1 MSQECLV
8 SVEEIRSWWE
18 VPAIAHFC
26 SMFRTAFGLPDFEIE
41 EFEEALQKQDL
52 SFLFELVASL
62 LEGCYQRTDITPCTM
77 KTYLDDIISYRWE
90 LEEGKPNPLKEGT
103 FEKLSLRMQVEL
115 IHKLCDYR
123 LDAADVFELLKGL
136 DADSLRVEPLGE
148 DSDGAIY
155 WYFYGTRLYKEQ
167 HTKGKSVTQCPAAGI
182 KYEQKSVK
190 RRGRP
195 PKKKV
200 IEVESISETGAD
212 HQCEN
217 CSISHLGNSEQQRGV
232 WSLVCTTEQEW
243 KNLAESIKE
252 KPSLKDKQLYKLL
265 SENFISEIGNMIS
278 NKEKQHEEN
287 KLEMVPRRSS
297 DRLTI
302 KRIMQEEE
310 ETMLAIAKVEE
321 QKRKDEERKCLLLLT
336 AQRKEEAK
344 ILEEEKRQAMEEKV
358 KAMEERARRRKI
370 REEKAWLLSQGKDL
384 PPELLCVESQLPG
397 RRSRKT
403 KDLFDLDEEYTA
415 LYKVL
420 DGLKAHEDS
429 WPFLEPVDESYAPNY
444 HGIIETPMDLST
456 VERKLNEG
464 KYITKEEFVSDVKLI
479 FENCHEYN
487 GEDSEYTKMA
497 EALERC
503 FNKALL
509 KHFPPDDVDTDEE
522 FQVKTDERERKERR
536 KSRVQRS
543 SGIETLT
550 TNVGDRVIRKQYSV
564 NGKRLSSSCV
574 NKEDENKDMHL
585 ELLKPPAAK
594 INMSLNRSSYLDAP
608 LPLQSPTNLS
618 LQPVLGPSSRIHE
631 HPKPR
636 IIGPVSL
643 QHRLPYAGP
652 AHGPSLGPRPAAL
665 QAGSLCRPP
674 PEGSVYPTQ
683 TYLPGF
689 SKNTPDLLTGN
700 PRGIIANKGQPRSAY
715 SHFRQSFGTVPVWT
729 GVNGIPVEG
738 PVSSSGTTLN
748 SHNMAGGPSHL
759 QSHSFNQMMEPTV
772 VHTQGSR
779 NQQALHIPE
788 KGQQRYYNL
797 PNNNSCQKV
806 QPQQSLYPR
815 TILPPQSQGLQL
827 GSMLDSP
834 EMIALQQ
841 LSASSRSLGE
851 QSPPSVAQH
860 EGTFNLMS
868 VCPTTQ
874 PRQMPPLQE
883 VQCRK
888 PHETEKSS
896 HTVVTE
902 CNIILAKSGEKSKI
916 VTDFSTLDTNS
927 TKHGKS
933 SLSYSSTADILP
945 ESPKVCS
952 KGVNGVME
960 KIQNNPA
967 KSITNSVLKEKKAKV
982 KNDGEDQTTATINE
996 TACIK
1001 VLKLKSDTL
1010 DTTPKL
1016 HSPLEM
1022 KNVNDN
1028 MFDQS
1033 ISKLVDDDKVHTS
1046 QLYNPLH
1053 LNDFEENVAQ
1063 EQSKNGVLKHN
1074 SNNIPLSASLSVSS
1088 QRQFTGISV
1097 SQNSLSQPGPATF
1110 SFSHQR
1116 STYPYQGT
1124 SNTYQYAQSQ
1134 YYPQPHGIT
1143 SGFTV
1148 DDWKNFSYGSQNSS
1162 AVSTPP
1168 DVNRISGQARKS
1180 SISPHSSETLPGR
1193 LVSFS
1198 IDVIRNNSVENS
1210 EVSSPLKAGDEDQ
1223 ERPESPKDILDLDS
1237 HNAAARR
1244 CNTTSPNVGFMYGPR
1259 AAQSGVIDSDRSSC
1273 HSQLIAHSSP
1283 YFTHQLTS
1291 SSYVPSR
1298 VEAIHHPYHVNYSQ
1312 SQTRIPLYSHELML
1326 QQRVGLPF
1334 EEQFLNHGQRTSTSV
1349 VGESKSS
1356 VNKQGV

>member
-200 IEVESISETGAD
+200 IEVESISETDAD

-217 CSISHLGNSEQQRGV
+217 CSISQLGNSEQQRGV

-278 NKEKQHEEN
+278 NKEKQHEEK

-302 KRIMQEEE
+302 KRIMLEEE

-321 QKRKDEERKCLLLLT
+321 QKREDEETKCLLLLT

-384 PPELLCVESQLPG
+384 PPELLCIESQLPG

-403 KDLFDLDEEYTA
+403 KDLFDLDEDYTA

-444 HGIIETPMDLST
+444 HEIIETPMDLST

-509 KHFPPDDVDTDEE
+509 KHFPSDDVDTDEE
-522 FQVKTDERERKERR
+522 FQVKTDEREKKERR

-543 SGIETLT
+543 GGIETLT
-550 TNVGDRVIRKQYSV
+550 NNVGDRAIRNQYSI

-574 NKEDENKDMHL
+574 NKEDEHKDVHL

-594 INMSLNRSSYLDAP
+594 INMSLNRSSYHDVP

-618 LQPVLGPSSRIHE
+618 LQPVLGPLSGIHE

-636 IIGPVSL
+636 MIGPVSL

-689 SKNTPDLLTGN
+689 SKNTADLLTGN
-700 PRGIIANKGQPRSAY
+700 PRGIIGNDKGQPRSAY

-738 PVSSSGTTLN
+738 PVSSSGATLN
-748 SHNMAGGPSHL
+748 PHNMAGGPSHL

-788 KGQQRYYNL
+788 KGPHRYYNL
-797 PNNNSCQKV
+797 PNNNSCQKM
-806 QPQQSLYPR
+806 QPQQSLYPK

-841 LSASSRSLGE
+841 LSASSRSLDE
-851 QSPPSVAQH
+851 QSPLSVAQH

-888 PHETEKSS
+888 QHETDKSS
-896 HTVVTE
+896 HTVVRE
-902 CNIILAKSGEKSKI
+902 CNTILAKSGEKPKV
-916 VTDFSTLDTNS
+916 VTDFSTLDTSS

-960 KIQNNPA
+960 KIQNNPK
-967 KSITNSVLKEKKAKV
+967 KSITNSGLKEKKAKV
-982 KNDGEDQTTATINE
+982 KNDEDQTTTTINE

-1001 VLKLKSDTL
+1001 VLKIKSDTL
-1010 DTTPKL
+1010 GISPKL

-1033 ISKLVDDDKVHTS
+1033 ISNLVDDSKVHTS
-1046 QLYNPLH
+1046 QLYNSLH

-1074 SNNIPLSASLSVSS
+1074 SNDIPLSMSLPVSS

-1097 SQNSLSQPGPATF
+1097 SQNSLSQPGPLLFLLVIRDQPIHIKAQQILTSMHSLSIIHSHMVLPQVLQWMTEELFICF
-1110 SFSHQR
+1110 SKQFSC
-1116 STYPYQGT
+1116 
-1124 SNTYQYAQSQ
+1124 
-1134 YYPQPHGIT
+1134 
-1143 SGFTV
+1143 
-1148 DDWKNFSYGSQNSS
+1148 KK
-1162 AVSTPP
+1162 PP

-1180 SISPHSSETLPGR
+1180 STSPHSSETLPGR

-1210 EVSSPLKAGDEDQ
+1210 GVSSPLKAGDEDQ

-1259 AAQSGVIDSDRSSC
+1259 AAQSGVIDSNRSSC

-1283 YFTHQLTS
+1283 YFTHQLAS

-1298 VEAIHHPYHVNYSQ
+1298 VEAIHQPYHVNYSQ

-1334 EEQFLNHGQRTSTSV
+1334 EEQFLNNGQRTSTSV